1 MEQECIRKDKMEQ
14 TRTKVLDHLWM
25 YLHFHELLAL
35 DGLLRRLSC
44 QTFHEDLQPD
54 SLISTKS
61 LRKNLSDP
69 VEVPLL

>member
-1 MEQECIRKDKMEQ
+1 MEQECIRKYKMEQ
-14 TRTKVLDHLWM
+14 TRTKVLDHLRM
-25 YLHFHELLAL
+25 HLHFHELLAL

-44 QTFHEDLQPD
+44 QKLHEDLRPD

-61 LRKNLSDP
+61 LPKTLSDP